1 MLTQYKN
8 IDQIRNSTSAILA
21 ERYPSI
27 NKNLFK
33 STGYTFDPSITT
45 SGAGSQIE
53 LHVYA
58 SDNWL
63 TGNHSVNAI
72 KSIPVYY
79 NTETG
84 NEYSFGSTPLI
95 IDVAQQLQDLEIQ
108 TGNYT
113 FVVNLSLKFGID

>member
-72 KSIPVYY
+72 LPCKCNSY
-79 NTETG
+79 
-84 NEYSFGSTPLI
+84 
-95 IDVAQQLQDLEIQ
+95 LEIHS
-108 TGNYT
+108 
-113 FVVNLSLKFGID
+113 SLEIHFFPENTILPCSAWPGG